1 MTRRL
6 ADQIAPAVN
15 SVQAEVGPPALVSGR
30 RGKMAVVPD
39 SAAPPAAA
47 LIASLASRTALMVE
61 QLAALVSVETPSA
74 DLASCAAGIDVV
86 RQIATAVIGDPGE
99 LVAADGRTHVRWR
112 WPAPDGRRPVAL
124 IGHADT
130 VWPLGTLTR
139 WPFGVDYAA
148 GTATGPGCFDMKAG
162 IVQLLH
168 AVSALSDPAGIEI
181 LITSDEEVGSPTS
194 RPLIEELGRAAA
206 AALILEPSRGG
217 ALKIGRKGTG
227 LYRLEVVGRAAHA
240 GLEPEKGANALV
252 ALAEVIGRVGAIAR
266 PVAGTTVTPTLAA
279 AGTAANVVPASAHA
293 DVDVRVAE
301 PIEADR
307 VDRELRA
314 LTTTVPGTSLTV
326 TGRPNRPPMPLTA
339 SAAPFELAQEAAAC
353 LGVPALDGVFVGG
366 GSDGNFTAAVGC
378 PTLDGLGAVG
388 GGAHAEGEHV
398 RIDAMPER
406 AALLAAIIERVRS
419 APYGSADGPR
429 RVGREPRPRSP
440 AHGST

>member
-1 MTRRL
+1 
-6 ADQIAPAVN
+6 
-15 SVQAEVGPPALVSGR
+15 
-30 RGKMAVVPD
+30 MAVVPD

-47 LIASLASRTALMVE
+47 LIASLGRRTCLMVE
-61 QLAALVSVETPSA
+61 QLAALVSAETPTA
-74 DLASCAAGIDVV
+74 DLPSCAAGIEVV
-86 RQIATAVIGDPGE
+86 RQIAAAVIGDPGE
-99 LVAADGRTHVRWR
+99 LVVADGRTHVRWH
-112 WPAPDGRRPVAL
+112 WPAQASRRPVAL

-139 WPFGVDYAA
+139 WPFSIDDAA

-168 AVSALSDPAGIEI
+168 AVSVLSDPSGLEI
-181 LITSDEEVGSPTS
+181 LITSDEEVGSPSS
-194 RPLIEELGRAAA
+194 RPLIEEIARAAA

-227 LYRLEVVGRAAHA
+227 LYRLDVVGRAAHA

-266 PVAGTTVTPTLAA
+266 PAAGTTVTPTLAA

-293 DVDVRVAE
+293 DIDVRVAE
-301 PIEADR
+301 PLEADR

-314 LTTTVPGTSLTV
+314 LATTVPGTKLTV
-326 TGRPNRPPMPLTA
+326 SGRPNRPPMPLTA
-339 SAAPFELAQEAAAC
+339 SAAPFELAREAAAC
-353 LGVPALDGVFVGG
+353 LGLPALDGVFVGG
-366 GSDGNFTAAVGC
+366 GSDGNFTSAVGC

-398 RIDAMPER
+398 RIDAMPQR
-406 AALLAAIIERVRS
+406 AALLAATIERLRS
-419 APYGSADGPR
+419 VAYGGASGPYGRADGPR
-429 RVGREPRPRSP
+429 LVGPEPRPRSP